1 MQGRHKGRLVAFTGG
16 SSGLGQAMVQRLS
29 AEGAQVAILDI
40 GDSSETLALCK
51 AGPGKVTA
59 YRCDIGEADQVA
71 RVADQIRAERGD
83 PAILVHCAALQ
94 IRRSFEQITID
105 EWRAVQ
111 RVNVDGAFLL
121 VRAFLPALRKAGWGR
136 IAIVASSSFFAPPPL
151 GMTHYITSKGAL
163 LGFVR
168 GLANEV
174 GGDGITVNA
183 LAPGLTRTVHAIANV
198 PQSHFDYVITR
209 QAVKR
214 NGEPEDQAAAL
225 SFMISDDAAFMSG
238 QTMLVDGGEGHV

>member
-16 SSGLGQAMVQRLS
+16 SSGLGQAMVQRLV
-29 AEGAQVAILDI
+29 ADGANVAIMDI
-40 GDSSETLALCK
+40 GDCGETLALCQ

-59 YRCDIGEADQVA
+59 YKCNVGEPDEVA
-71 RVADQIRAERGD
+71 RAAEQIRAERGH
-83 PAILVHCAALQ
+83 PSILVHCAALQ
-94 IRRSFEQITID
+94 IQRTIDKITIE

-111 RVNVDGAFLL
+111 RVNVEGAFLL
-121 VRAFLPALRKAGWGR
+121 VRAFLPAMRQAQWGR
-136 IAIVASSSFFAPPPL
+136 IAMVASSSFFAPPPL

-183 LAPGLTRTVHAIANV
+183 LAPGLSRTAHAIAHV
-198 PQSHFDYVITR
+198 PQSHFDYVKSR

-225 SFMISDDAAFMSG
+225 SFIVSDDAAFMSG